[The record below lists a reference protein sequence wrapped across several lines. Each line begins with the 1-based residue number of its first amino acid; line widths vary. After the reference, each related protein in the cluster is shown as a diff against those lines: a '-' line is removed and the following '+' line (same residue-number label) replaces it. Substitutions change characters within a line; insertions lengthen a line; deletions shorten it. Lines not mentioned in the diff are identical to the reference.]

1 MSTIPVVSWGIP
13 ERSGGRAGGEVDT
26 VRIQYALCQSEIL
39 PGPAKTLRWGVPDGT
54 RGPDGE
60 LVHDDHVVADSL
72 VAKLDE
78 LEWHITSPTLI
89 VQAKDPL
96 EEMSRFR

>member
-1 MSTIPVVSWGIP
+1 
-13 ERSGGRAGGEVDT
+13 
-26 VRIQYALCQSEIL
+26 
-39 PGPAKTLRWGVPDGT
+39 LRWGVPDGT

-78 LEWHITSPTLI
+78 LEWQVHSPTLI
-89 VQAKDPL
+89 VRAKDPL
-96 EEMSRFR
+96 EEMSKFR